1 MMTAKTSLPIV
12 VCGLIFIT
20 SVLCVKE
27 YSTNPTAYELAPS
40 STQALPAPLVW
51 EENDPNNVNVV
62 VLGTSLHDPMLSQLS
77 EEYGVQHQELSNIW
91 DVVVEETHEY
101 SIDPFLMMALIQE
114 ESSYDKT
121 ARSRVGALGLTQV
134 MPKVHHARLN
144 RGEALTDVRVS
155 VRVGV
160 EVLNEYIQIEKGNI
174 PRALQRYNGSLKDKN
189 QRYARHILY
198 EKSKLETLHIQS
210 MLAQHNVDN
219 HGAALKA

>member
-1 MMTAKTSLPIV
+1 MTAKTSLPIV
-12 VCGLIFIT
+12 ICGLIFIT

-27 YSTNPTAYELAPS
+27 YTSNPSEYELSPPS
-40 STQALPAPLVW
+40 AQTLPPPLVL
-51 EENDPNNVNVV
+51 EEDDPNVNVV

-174 PRALQRYNGSLKDKN
+174 PRALQRYNGSLKDKQ

-210 MLAQHNVDN
+210 LLAQHNFEN
-219 HGAALKA
+219 HTSSLKA

>member
-12 VCGLIFIT
+12 VCCLIFIT

-27 YSTNPTAYELAPS
+27 YANNPSVYELSPPS
-40 STQALPAPLVW
+40 AQALPQPLVL
-51 EENDPNNVNVV
+51 EENDPNVNVV

-77 EEYGVQHQELSNIW
+77 EEYGVQHKELSNIW
-91 DVVVEETHEY
+91 NVVVEETQEY

-160 EVLNEYIQIEKGNI
+160 EVLHEYIQIEKGNI
-174 PRALQRYNGSLKDKN
+174 PRALQRYNGSLKDKK

-210 MLAQHNVDN
+210 LLAQH
-219 HGAALKA
+219 HFEKPQLSLKA